1 MLTDLAG
8 IAIGGEFLADETF
21 IGETLLP
28 GKSMPEP
35 YIAISKIPDY
45 RDIID
50 VENQKSHA
58 QKFHPVYVFN
68 ALIGF
73 DDSNEENF
81 GIAGPDHK
89 PKVIDYD
96 VFPTFLYPEQSEYAD
111 LPFHLASLIGH
122 RNLSGMQM
130 VRRKYFGH
138 DNFINPNDLSKPTR
152 LTPEDITYQSVLS
165 GVKNIITNEAEII
178 ATAEKYLRTCPKS
191 FLVTYFA
198 LFLLIF

>member
-1 MLTDLAG
+1 MVKFAGTTCYTEKMLTDLAG

-89 PKVIDYD
+89 PKVIDYEPVANLISQKIQHQKIWFGSFRNFLFNFFA
-96 VFPTFLYPEQSEYAD
+96 VFAD
-111 LPFHLASLIGH
+111 FSCDLI
-122 RNLSGMQM
+122 R
-130 VRRKYFGH
+130 
-138 DNFINPNDLSKPTR
+138 
-152 LTPEDITYQSVLS
+152 
-165 GVKNIITNEAEII
+165 
-178 ATAEKYLRTCPKS
+178 S
-191 FLVTYFA
+191 FVGF
-198 LFLLIF
+198 